1 MAAQSTGLRSSSF
14 GFLSVFGFLIS
25 DLCKREIA
33 MPDVTS
39 KPYGIIAE
47 FETTADVLHA
57 AEKVRKAGFR
67 RWDVFTPFPIHG
79 MDRAMGMKNSNVGWF
94 SFLGGV
100 TGYTTGMVMIWWM
113 NAFDYR
119 ILVGGKPMF
128 SPYGAFPPSYELT
141 ILFGAFGALFGM
153 LFLNRL
159 PRLHHPLLK
168 HKRFGQVTHDKF
180 YVVIETDDPQYSE
193 TETRKLL
200 EATGSKHI
208 EMVEE

>member
-1 MAAQSTGLRSSSF
+1 MSAANR
-14 GFLSVFGFLIS
+14 
-25 DLCKREIA
+25 
-33 MPDVTS
+33 
-39 KPYGIIAE
+39 PYGLLAE
-47 FETTADVLHA
+47 FENTADVLHA
-57 AEKVRKAGFR
+57 AEKVRDAGFR

-79 MDRAMGMKNSNVGWF
+79 MDRAMGMTNSKVGWF
-94 SFLGGV
+94 AFLGGV
-100 TGYTTGMVMIWWM
+100 TGYTTGMLMIWWM
-113 NAFDYR
+113 NAFDYP

-141 ILFGAFGALFGM
+141 ILFGAFGSLFGM

-168 HKRFGQVTHDKF
+168 HKRFALVTHDRF
-180 YVVIETDDPQYSE
+180 FIVIETTDPKYSE